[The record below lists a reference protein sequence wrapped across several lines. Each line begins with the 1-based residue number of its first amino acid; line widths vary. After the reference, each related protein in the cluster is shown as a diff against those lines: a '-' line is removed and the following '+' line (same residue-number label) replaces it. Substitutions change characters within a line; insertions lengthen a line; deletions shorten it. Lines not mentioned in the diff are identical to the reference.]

1 MKHIILWIPAAFS
14 AVLSFGVVGPVF
26 SGYRISE
33 SPGLIAF
40 YCFLPMAFFFVG
52 TTVSSYVARLEK
64 RVAALESRIPGPR
77 EDEAK

>member
-1 MKHIILWIPAAFS
+1 M
-14 AVLSFGVVGPVF
+14 GVVGPVF
-26 SGYRISE
+26 FGHKIGE

-64 RVAALESRIPGPR
+64 RVAALESRIPGKG
-77 EDEAK
+77 EDETK